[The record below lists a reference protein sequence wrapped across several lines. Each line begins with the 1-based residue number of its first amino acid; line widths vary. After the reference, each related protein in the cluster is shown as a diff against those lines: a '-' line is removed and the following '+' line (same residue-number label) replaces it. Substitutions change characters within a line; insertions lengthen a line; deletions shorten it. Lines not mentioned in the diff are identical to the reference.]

1 MCLLLFHNNNH
12 RNFKEYTLAQAVFII
27 NNPYSFLLYRY
38 DEHIQY
44 ITNLYK
50 YLCV

>member
-1 MCLLLFHNNNH
+1 M
-12 RNFKEYTLAQAVFII
+12 KEYTLAQAAFII

-38 DEHIQY
+38 DEHILY
-44 ITNLYK
+44 TIDLYK

>member
-1 MCLLLFHNNNH
+1 MRLLLFHNNNH
-12 RNFKEYTLAQAVFII
+12 HNFKEYSLAQAVFII

-38 DEHIQY
+38 DEHILY
-44 ITNLYK
+44 TTDLYK